1 MMVDCWRGK
10 VLVEE
15 TKSHVIIF
23 LLFLFLHLGSSSR
36 SSCSSG
42 SWSSSCGG
50 SSGSWHVAKLALAFL
65 NQLLDVLA
73 SQLVDDHLDLLIIGI
88 NSNRAENLLDVGGRG
103 FSSSEGSE
111 QSSGNVTHV

>member
-1 MMVDCWRGK
+1 MRGR

-23 LLFLFLHLGSSSR
+23 LLLLFLHPG
-36 SSCSSG
+36 
-42 SWSSSCGG
+42 SCGG
-50 SSGSWHVAKLALAFL
+50 SSCTSGSWGRSSWSSSTGWHAAELALAFL

-73 SQLVDDHLDLLIIGI
+73 SQLFSNHLNFLIIGI
-88 NSNRAENLLDVGGRG
+88 NTNKTKNLLNVGGRR